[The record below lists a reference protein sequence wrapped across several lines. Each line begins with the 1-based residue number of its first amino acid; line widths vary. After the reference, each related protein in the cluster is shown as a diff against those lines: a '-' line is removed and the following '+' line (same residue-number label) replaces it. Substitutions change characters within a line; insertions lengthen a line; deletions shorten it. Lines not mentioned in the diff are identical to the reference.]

1 MRRPTPSTE
10 PLSDDI
16 SVVEA
21 ALQVA
26 GIMAAMMVGAG
37 LCSGIVT
44 LALMS

>member
-1 MRRPTPSTE
+1 MWRPIPSTE

-16 SVVEA
+16 SLVEA

-26 GIMAAMMVGAG
+26 AIMVAMMVGAG